1 MHCYINALNR
11 YLKENPPEVHCPDIA
26 SLLDMLCRCYQQN
39 GGVDPAAV
47 RVYFE
52 ELYARLQKTVPDQAD
67 TVMEDT
73 TKLCSAYQ
81 KEAFRQ
87 GLLAGF
93 QLYRE
98 LHQQQ
103 NN

>member
-11 YLKENPPEVHCPDIA
+11 YLKENPPEVHCPDIT
-26 SLLDMLCRCYQQN
+26 SLLDMVYCCYRRN
-39 GGVDPAAV
+39 KGIDPAAV
-47 RVYFE
+47 RAYFE
-52 ELYARLQKTVPDQAD
+52 TLYNQLRRTVPDQAD
-67 TVMEDT
+67 QVIEDT
-73 TKLCSAYQ
+73 TKLCRAYER
-81 KEAFRQ
+81 EAFRQ